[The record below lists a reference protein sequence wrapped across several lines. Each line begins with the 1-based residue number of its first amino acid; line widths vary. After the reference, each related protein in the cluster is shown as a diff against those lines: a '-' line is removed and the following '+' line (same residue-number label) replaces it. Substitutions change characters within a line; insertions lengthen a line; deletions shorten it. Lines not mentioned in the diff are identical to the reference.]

1 MTFLPFGC
9 VSQER
14 DPLLAVGCNRY
25 SLLRSTLTSGT
36 GAAMQEFA
44 GKTAVVTGAASGMGL
59 SMSRR
64 FAAESMNVVLADIEE
79 SALQAQVAQLMS
91 EGSAVLGV
99 TTDTMQRASVE
110 ELRDRAIDRFGN
122 IHLLCNNAGVTGLD
136 DAVGVIGGVNLT
148 WDVPLNT
155 WEWVMGVNFWGV
167 LYGIQAFVPHML
179 AHQEEG
185 HVANTASLA
194 GLLPGGSAY
203 SVSKHAVLAL
213 TEGLYQQFE
222 HIGANLS
229 ASALCPGVV
238 RTNLHRAERN
248 RPRDLGERLMD
259 VPKEMAESIEGF
271 MATAMDPEDIADQ
284 VVEAIIERRCYILP
298 HVEEDD
304 SIRGRTEYV
313 LARGAPFPI
322 PL

>member
-1 MTFLPFGC
+1 M
-9 VSQER
+9 R
-14 DPLLAVGCNRY
+14 
-25 SLLRSTLTSGT
+25 
-36 GAAMQEFA
+36 EFA

-64 FAAESMNVVLADIEE
+64 FAAEGVNVVLADIEDA
-79 SALQAQVAQLMS
+79 ALRAQVARLER

-99 TTDTMQRASVE
+99 TVDTMQRASVE
-110 ELRDRAIDRFGN
+110 QLRDRAIDRFGN
-122 IHLLCNNAGVTGLD
+122 VHILCNNAGVTGLD
-136 DAVGVIGGVNLT
+136 DAVGVIGGVNMT
-148 WDVPLNT
+148 WDVPQGT
-155 WEWVMGVNFWGV
+155 WDWVMGVNFWGV
-167 LYGIQAFVPHML
+167 LYGIQVFVPHML
-179 AHQEEG
+179 AHGEEG
-185 HVANTASLA
+185 HIVNTASLA

-248 RPRDLGERLMD
+248 RPKDLGEGLMD
-259 VPKEMAESIEGF
+259 IPTETAASIEGH
-271 MATAMDPEDIADQ
+271 MATAMDPEDIAEQ
-284 VVEAIIERRCYILP
+284 VLEAIVDQRCYILP
-298 HVEEDD
+298 HDDEDD
-304 SIRGRTEYV
+304 SIRRRTEHI
-313 LARGAPFPI
+313 LARRAPYPV

>member
-1 MTFLPFGC
+1 M
-9 VSQER
+9 R
-14 DPLLAVGCNRY
+14 
-25 SLLRSTLTSGT
+25 
-36 GAAMQEFA
+36 EFA

-64 FAAESMNVVLADIEE
+64 FAAEGMNVVLADIEE
-79 SALQAQVAQLMS
+79 SALHAQVARLES
-91 EGSAVLGV
+91 EGCAVLGATV
-99 TTDTMQRASVE
+99 DTMQRADVE
-110 ELRDRAIDRFGN
+110 QLRDRAVDRFGN
-122 IHLLCNNAGVTGLD
+122 VHILCNNAGVTGLD
-136 DAVGVIGGVNLT
+136 DAVGVIGGVNMT
-148 WDVPLNT
+148 WDVPQYT
-155 WEWVMGVNFWGV
+155 WEWVMGVNFWRV

-179 AHQEEG
+179 AHGEPA
-185 HVANTASLA
+185 HIVNTASLA

-248 RPRDLGERLMD
+248 RPENLGDRLMD
-259 VPKEMAESIEGF
+259 VSAEMAETIEGF
-271 MATAMDPEDIADQ
+271 MATALDPEDIADQ
-284 VVEAIIERRCYILP
+284 VIEAITEQRCYILP
-298 HVEEDD
+298 HADEDG
-304 SIRGRTEYV
+304 SIRGRTEHV

-322 PL
+322 AL

>member
-1 MTFLPFGC
+1 
-9 VSQER
+9 
-14 DPLLAVGCNRY
+14 
-25 SLLRSTLTSGT
+25 
-36 GAAMQEFA
+36 MQQFA

-64 FAAESMNVVLADIEE
+64 FAAEGMNVVLADIEE
-79 SALQAQVAQLMS
+79 AALRAQVAQLES
-91 EGSAVLGV
+91 EGCAVLGV
-99 TTDTMQRASVE
+99 TVDTMQRADVE
-110 ELRDRAIDRFGN
+110 QLRERAVDRFGN
-122 IHLLCNNAGVTGLD
+122 IHILCNNAGVTGLD
-136 DAVGVIGGVNLT
+136 DAVGVIGGVNMT
-148 WDVPLNT
+148 WDVPQNT

-179 AHQEEG
+179 AHGEAG
-185 HVANTASLA
+185 HIVNTASLA

-222 HIGANLS
+222 HLGANLS

-248 RPRDLGERLMD
+248 RPENLGARLMD
-259 VPKEMAESIEGF
+259 VSAEMAETIDGF
-271 MATAMDPEDIADQ
+271 MATALDPEDIADQ
-284 VVEAIIERRCYILP
+284 VFEAITERRCYILP
-298 HVEEDD
+298 HVDEDD
-304 SIRGRTEYV
+304 SIRSRTEHV

-322 PL
+322 AL

>member
-1 MTFLPFGC
+1 
-9 VSQER
+9 
-14 DPLLAVGCNRY
+14 
-25 SLLRSTLTSGT
+25 
-36 GAAMQEFA
+36 MQEFA

-64 FAAESMNVVLADIEE
+64 FAAEGMNVVLADIEE
-79 SALQAQVAQLMS
+79 AALRTQVALLER
-91 EGSAVLGV
+91 EGCAVLGV
-99 TTDTMQRASVE
+99 TVDTMQRADLE
-110 ELRDRAIDRFGN
+110 QLRDRAVDRFGN
-122 IHLLCNNAGVTGLD
+122 IHILCNNAGVTGLD
-136 DAVGVIGGVNLT
+136 DAVGVIGGVNMT
-148 WDVPLNT
+148 WDVPQHT

-179 AHQEEG
+179 AHGEAG
-185 HVANTASLA
+185 HIVNTSSLA

-248 RPRDLGERLMD
+248 RPEDLGERLMD
-259 VPKEMAESIEGF
+259 VSAEMAETIEGF
-271 MATAMDPEDIADQ
+271 MATALDPEDIAEL
-284 VVEAIIERRCYILP
+284 VLFAIREKRCYILP
-298 HVEEDD
+298 HVDEDD
-304 SIRGRTEYV
+304 SIRGRTEHV
-313 LARGAPFPI
+313 LGRRAPFPVA
-322 PL
+322 L